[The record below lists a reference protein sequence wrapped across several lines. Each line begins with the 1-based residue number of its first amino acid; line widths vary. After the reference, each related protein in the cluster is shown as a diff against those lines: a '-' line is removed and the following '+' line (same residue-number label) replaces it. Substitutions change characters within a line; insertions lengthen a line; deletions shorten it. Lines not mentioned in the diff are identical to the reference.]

1 MLTLPPSR
9 RHACAVRRVA
19 GFTLVE
25 LMFGIAMIG
34 ILLAL
39 GAPAFSTFLQNAR
52 LGTRAK
58 SFYTGLQLART
69 EAIRQNLPVEFIL
82 TDTAINVGNVQN
94 VAATNASGH
103 NWVVR
108 AWASPTAS
116 QPYTLVEAK
125 SGLEG
130 GDLGSLQVLSSSDTI
145 AFNGLG
151 ATKDGFAQQVDI
163 SNPGGGLCA
172 PAGPMRCWRV
182 RVAAGGQVRLCDPA
196 VTAAG
201 DSRAC

>member
-1 MLTLPPSR
+1 VHGRAR
-9 RHACAVRRVA
+9 RLA

-25 LMFGIAMIG
+25 LMFGIAMVG

-39 GAPAFSTFLQNAR
+39 GAPAFSSFLHNAR

-58 SFYTGLQLART
+58 SFYSGLQLART

-82 TDTAINVGNVQN
+82 TDTAINTGNIEN
-94 VAATNASGH
+94 VAATSASGR

-108 AWASPTAS
+108 MQPAASAAY
-116 QPYTLVEAK
+116 QLIEAK
-125 SGLEG
+125 SAMEG
-130 GDLGSLQVLSSSDTI
+130 GDMGSLQVLASTDI
-145 AFNGLG
+145 VIFNGTG
-151 ATKDGFAQQVDI
+151 GTVDGSAQQLDV
-163 SNPGGGLCA
+163 SNPAGGLCA

-182 RVAAGGQVRLCDPA
+182 RVAPGGQIRLCDPA
-196 VTAAG
+196 VVTAG